1 MNSTSTK
8 VTVREAAAADFPTVF
23 IIRAKARAAAYK
35 PFLPPKS
42 LRSFEIQNEVN
53 AATLSSWNDKAANYL
68 AEKDVYIF
76 RVATMGGKVVGWS
89 LAEVR
94 RDELYLMR
102 LFVDP
107 EYQGHGVGSQL
118 LKHLYPLAGDKPIT
132 LSVLKPN
139 LPALIF
145 YKKHGFKEVRDAKH
159 TYLGIH
165 RFVMEKPAP
174 HVDKND
180 V

>member
-1 MNSTSTK
+1 MKKTLTP
-8 VTVREAAAADFPTVF
+8 VIVREAAAADLPTVF

-35 PFLPPKS
+35 PFLSPNS
-42 LRSFEIQNEVN
+42 LRSFEIQNAVN
-53 AATLSSWNDKAANYL
+53 AATLNRWKDKAANYL
-68 AEKDVYIF
+68 AEKDTYVF
-76 RVATMGGKVVGWS
+76 KVATIDGRVVGWS

-94 RDELYLMR
+94 QDEFYLMR

-107 EYQGHGVGSQL
+107 EYQGFGVGSAL
-118 LKHLYPLAGDKPIT
+118 LKHLHPLAADKPIT

-139 LPALIF
+139 LPAINF
-145 YKKHGFKEVRDAKH
+145 YKKHGFKEVRDAKR
-159 TYLGIH
+159 TYLGVH

-174 HVDKND
+174 HLDKNT